1 MTTPAKIAADAMIKL
16 VGFML
21 SPKIFFQTSEQFP
34 VRTKF
39 NVLPPPPGWPLRLFC
54 SRLSSAW
61 AEDPAEAGEGGGA
74 TASAAQIPDICKAQ
88 AAKRSLTGSEAEEY
102 LKQCAAP
109 VGDAEKSAAPADRL
123 EGQL

>member
-1 MTTPAKIAADAMIKL
+1 MCCL
-16 VGFML
+16 
-21 SPKIFFQTSEQFP
+21 
-34 VRTKF
+34 RR
-39 NVLPPPPGWPLRLFC
+39 PGGRYGSFA
-54 SRLSSAW
+54 RGEFGM